1 MRILECQC
9 NQFKCWLLKEKNK
22 SKKVIIMLP
31 EYYSDALEK
40 MRKNIKKYKILKD
53 TDFIL
58 IGFERGFNLE
68 KLSQEIRKLIIKLN
82 IRYDT
87 INIIANSKAGIVS
100 LKLMEILDE
109 DCYEKIINIAVPYKG
124 TPLVEPKK
132 MKNILYNKKILGV
145 KYGKK
150 IYKVYMKIFDGDYA
164 DQMIRENSP
173 ELRTL
178 NFKINK
184 TKFINIIVKATILE
198 FIFDFF
204 KLNFESCIL
213 YLADK
218 ILKLG
223 GDGIIPLESQKIDK
237 KGIIETIIPG
247 THRTGVKK
255 AIKKFL
261 K

>member
-1 MRILECQC
+1 MKILECKL
-9 NQFKCWLLKEKNK
+9 NQFKCWLLKENKK
-22 SKKVIIMLP
+22 SKKLIIILP

-40 MRKNIKKYKILKD
+40 MRKNIKKYKLLND

-58 IGFERGFNLE
+58 IGFERGFSLE
-68 KLSQEIRKLIIKLN
+68 KLSEEIRKLILKIKMK
-82 IRYDT
+82 YEK

-132 MKNILYNKKILGV
+132 MKNILYNKQILGF
-145 KYGKK
+145 KYGKRLYQFYLK
-150 IYKVYMKIFDGDYA
+150 NFDGDYA
-164 DQMIRENSP
+164 DKMIRKNSP
-173 ELRTL
+173 ELKKI

-184 TKFINIIVKATILE
+184 KKFINIIVKSTSLE
-198 FIFDFF
+198 LIVDFF
-204 KLNFESCIL
+204 KLNFESCCL
-213 YLADK
+213 YFIDK
-218 ILKLG
+218 IIKLE
-223 GDGIIPLESQKIDK
+223 GDGIIPIESQKIDE
-237 KGIIETIIPG
+237 KGIIETIIQG

-255 AIKKFL
+255 VIKKFL

>member
-1 MRILECQC
+1 MRILECQF

-58 IGFERGFNLE
+58 IGFERGFSLK
-68 KLSQEIRKLIIKLN
+68 KLSEEIRKLILKIK
-82 IRYDT
+82 IKYDT
-87 INIIANSKAGIVS
+87 INIVANSKAGIVA

-109 DCYEKIINIAVPYKG
+109 TYYEKIINVSVPYKG

-150 IYKVYMKIFDGDYA
+150 IYEVYMKIFDGDYA

-184 TKFINIIVKATILE
+184 RKFMNIVIKCTTLELIL
-198 FIFDFF
+198 DFF
-204 KLNFESCIL
+204 KLNFESCSL
-213 YLADK
+213 YFVDK
-218 ILKLG
+218 ILKLD
-223 GDGIIPLESQKIDK
+223 GDGIIPLESQKIDE
-237 KGIIETIIPG
+237 KGIIETIIQG